1 MKKLFALLAL
11 VIGIIPVSTAQ
22 VPADSAALRA
32 LLVGR
37 ALPQE
42 RVYLHFDNTAYY
54 LGETI
59 WFKAFVTSHGDDAPT
74 VLSRVLYV
82 ELMSPEGY
90 IIKTEKYRIDDNG
103 TCHGEIFL
111 DPKYLSGFFEIRAYT
126 RYMLNWGDDAIFS
139 RVFPVYDKVNNGDWE
154 FRNIR
159 DRSQGYFANKVFKK
173 EIVPEL
179 RFYPESGHLVNG
191 ITSRVAYELTGFEG
205 VDLYEEIT
213 VLADDEP
220 LLTTVPEHMGKGEF
234 TFTPR
239 SGVEYVAHVYITNE
253 KGKKK
258 KYEFELPRVEGLGCV
273 ISVKEPG
280 DSISLDIKSNIISK
294 NDIGFAI
301 LHRNELGFYR
311 KLDNDSSSFSI
322 SKNDLYEGVNR
333 AVVFQGNRPLAERLF
348 FVAHDTLCKGDKET
362 VRLKVTGNG
371 YMLHNLVAEPH
382 QKVSIV
388 VEREDG
394 KPLDS
399 EAEFA
404 LSVTDQK
411 GLQTTSW
418 RYNLYSY
425 LLLGSELKGYI
436 PDAHQY
442 FDPENPKRKEHLE
455 LVMLTNGWTAYDW
468 SELTTESFDGIYP
481 PEDGITLRG
490 EYVLAVKN
498 RKLGSMDKFIIN
510 RQPYMSVRVDYT
522 AKDSVIKTH
531 AFRTDSVGEFIIVLD
546 DFNGKQTVAF
556 SPQTYMRHSAN
567 VNYTFFMD
575 RYFSPEPRQFS
586 FWQQNVGSSIR
597 NTEDTARYGM
607 SKIGFNS
614 YVFDKLD
621 VTTKKKSRYTDTTPI
636 SELRLDY
643 LDEWEYA
650 KDVTFKYNSH
660 QEDIYSPN
668 EPESTD
674 SDAGFKSENDS
685 ILDGNRRRPARKYS
699 PSAPHPASVLS
710 VADVLY
716 SIYKRYNLG
725 WQNWVMPVVIKGE
738 YSSDSL
744 PVVDEKYIHG
754 IDIEAMTNFREV
766 ILTSN
771 PKNLET
777 VTGGYAKWQFREEY
791 VLPNKHPYERYY
803 YGFLYQIGIKYSFE
817 NSSRVYTPEMTFD
830 IGLMADNISFDSF
843 RDMDH
848 PNNIAYL
855 VPEDRDNQVFISN
868 DLSYSTS
875 TRRYTSV
882 QGYSVPK
889 QFYSPDYST
898 LLPDGKDMRRTLL
911 WNPSVKAIDGKLSVE
926 LYNSSICNTIAVDV
940 AGYHNNTVYSSSA
953 DFVTRE
959 GDGVS
964 ESRRVRPERVDYQN
978 KDSLFMAQCD
988 YVFEIAEIYYNK
1000 KNYNRALTSYI
1011 ELSQYN
1017 YPAAFY
1023 RIGEF
1028 YLKGIN
1034 LKVRYDLAAQF
1045 FERGAELGFPGCY
1058 YELSQMYR
1066 EGLHYDASRENEI
1079 NYIEI
1084 AAELREPRA
1093 MLRFGKYLLEGDAV
1107 EKDTLRAM
1115 EMLRDCAVEFSNAGA
1130 KYEYALLMY
1139 AAGVE
1144 KDSVLGTPLQCIMSA
1159 ADAGAADALFYMAE
1173 YEDRAGNHEQ
1183 AYKYAKK
1190 LHVLDDIRGTMFV
1203 ADCYLN
1209 GRGVK
1214 RNRRLAKDLYR
1225 DAADAGSEE
1234 AKRIL
1239 KGL

>member
-11 VIGIIPVSTAQ
+11 IMVIIPVSTAQ
-22 VPADSAALRA
+22 TPADSAALRA

-103 TCHGEIFL
+103 TCNGEIYL
-111 DPKYLSGFFEIRAYT
+111 NPEYLSGFFEIRAYT

-173 EIVPEL
+173 KIEPEL

-239 SGVEYVAHVYITNE
+239 SGVEYVAQVYITNE

-273 ISVKEPG
+273 ISVNEQC

-294 NDIGFAI
+294 NEIGFAI

-333 AVVFQGNRPLAERLF
+333 AVVFQGSRPLAERLF

-468 SELTTESFDGIYP
+468 SELTTENFDDIYP

-490 EYVLAVKN
+490 EFVFGVKN
-498 RKLGSMDKFIIN
+498 LKPGVMGRYVMT
-510 RQPYMSVRVDYT
+510 RQPYIPVRLDYT

-531 AFRTDSVGEFIIVLD
+531 AFRTDSVGKFLIVLD
-546 DFNGKQTVAF
+546 DFNGKQTVAL
-556 SPQTYMRHSAN
+556 SPSTYVRHGENISYA
-567 VNYTFFMD
+567 FFMD
-575 RYFSPEPRQFS
+575 RYFSPEPRQFC
-586 FWQQNVGSSIR
+586 FWQKNIGGSIR
-597 NTEDTARYGM
+597 EAGDTAKSGM
-607 SKIGFNS
+607 SKIGVNS
-614 YVFDKLD
+614 YMFDKLE
-621 VTTKKKSRYTDTTPI
+621 VTTKHKRRYTDTSPI

-650 KDVTFKYNSH
+650 KDVTFRYNREQYRSH
-660 QEDIYSPN
+660 FDDTPDEAVSAS
-668 EPESTD
+668 EPESLVGSSSLKPAKKHRPNLLPTD
-674 SDAGFKSENDS
+674 
-685 ILDGNRRRPARKYS
+685 
-699 PSAPHPASVLS
+699 VLS

-725 WQNWVMPVVIKGE
+725 WQNWVQPVVIKGE
-738 YSSDSL
+738 YSSDTL
-744 PVVDEKYIHG
+744 PVVYEKYTHG
-754 IDIEAMTNFREV
+754 IDVEAMTNFREV
-766 ILTSN
+766 VLTSN

-777 VTGGYAKWQFREEY
+777 VQGGCAYWDFRAM
-791 VLPNKHPYERYY
+791 VLPNKHPYERFYE
-803 YGFLYQIGIKYSFE
+803 GFLTQLGIAYKIE
-817 NSSRVYTPEMTFD
+817 NKSRVYSSDNLFD
-830 IGLMADNISFDSF
+830 IELASENIAEVSVC
-843 RDMDH
+843 DMDH
-848 PNNIAYL
+848 PNSIAYL
-855 VPEDRDNQVFISN
+855 IPENRDNRMFISN

-898 LLPDGKDMRRTLL
+898 SLPDGKDMRRTLL

-926 LYNSSICNTIAVDV
+926 LYNSSLCNTITVDV

-959 GDGVS
+959 GDGLS
-964 ESRRVRPERVDYQN
+964 ESRRVRPERVDYRK

-1084 AAELREPRA
+1084 AAELHEPRA
-1093 MLRFGKYLLEGDAV
+1093 MSRLGKYLLQGDAV

-1159 ADAGAADALFYMAE
+1159 ADDGDADALFYMAE

-1214 RNRRLAKDLYR
+1214 RNKRLAKDLYR
-1225 DAADAGSEE
+1225 DVADAGNDE

>member
-11 VIGIIPVSTAQ
+11 IIGTIPVSTAQ
-22 VPADSAALRA
+22 TPADSAALRA

-42 RVYLHFDNTAYY
+42 RVYLHFDNTSYY

-103 TCHGEIFL
+103 TCHGEIYL
-111 DPKYLSGFFEIRAYT
+111 NPEYLSGFFEVRAYT

-173 EIVPEL
+173 KIVPEL

-213 VLADDEP
+213 VFADDEP

-239 SGVEYVAHVYITNE
+239 SGVEYMAQVYITNE

-258 KYEFELPRVEGLGCV
+258 KYEFELQRVEGLGCV
-273 ISVKEPG
+273 ISVKETG

-394 KPLDS
+394 KPLDN

-411 GLQTTSW
+411 GQQTTSW

-442 FDPENPKRKEHLE
+442 FNPENPKRKEHLE
-455 LVMLTNGWTAYDW
+455 LLMLTNGWTAYDW

-490 EYVLAVKN
+490 EFVFAVRNLKPGAMGRYV
-498 RKLGSMDKFIIN
+498 MT
-510 RQPYMSVRVDYT
+510 RQPYIPVRLDYT

-531 AFRTDSVGEFIIVLD
+531 AFRTDSVGKFLIVLD
-546 DFNGKQTVAF
+546 DFNGKQTVAL
-556 SPQTYMRHSAN
+556 SPSTYVRHGRNISYA
-567 VNYTFFMD
+567 FFMD
-575 RYFSPEPRQFS
+575 RYFSPEPRHFS
-586 FWQQNVGSSIR
+586 FWQKNIGSSIR
-597 NTEDTARYGM
+597 ETGDTAKSGI
-607 SKIGFNS
+607 SKIGVNS
-614 YVFDKLD
+614 YMFDKLE
-621 VTTKKKSRYTDTTPI
+621 VTTKHKRRYTDTSPI

-650 KDVTFKYNSH
+650 KDVTFRYNREQYSSH
-660 QEDIYSPN
+660 FDDTSEEFVSAS
-668 EPESTD
+668 EPESMVGG
-674 SDAGFKSENDS
+674 SSLE
-685 ILDGNRRRPARKYS
+685 PARKHR
-699 PSAPHPASVLS
+699 PNLPPAAVLS
-710 VADVLY
+710 VADVMY

-725 WQNWVMPVVIKGE
+725 WQNWVQPVVIKGE
-738 YSSDSL
+738 YSSDTL
-744 PVVDEKYIHG
+744 PVVYEKYTHG
-754 IDIEAMTNFREV
+754 IDVEAMTNFREV

-777 VTGGYAKWQFREEY
+777 VQGGCAIWDFRAM
-791 VLPNKHPYERYY
+791 VLPNKHPYERFYE
-803 YGFLYQIGIKYSFE
+803 GFLTQLGIAYNIE
-817 NSSRVYTPEMTFD
+817 NKSRVYSSDNLFD
-830 IGLMADNISFDSF
+830 IELASENIAEVSVC
-843 RDMDH
+843 DMDH
-848 PNNIAYL
+848 PNSIAYL
-855 VPEDRDNQVFISN
+855 IPENRDNRMFISN

-889 QFYSPDYST
+889 RFYSPDYST
-898 LLPDGKDMRRTLL
+898 LLPDGKDLRRTLL

-926 LYNSSICNTIAVDV
+926 LYNSSLCNTIAVDV

-964 ESRRVRPERVDYQN
+964 ESRRVRPERVDYRN

-988 YVFEIAEIYYNK
+988 HVFEIAEIYYNK

-1034 LKVRYDLAAQF
+1034 LKVRYDLAAQS

-1066 EGLHYDASRENEI
+1066 KGLHCDASRENEI

-1084 AAELREPRA
+1084 AAELHEPRA

-1159 ADAGAADALFYMAE
+1159 ADDGDADALFYMAE

-1214 RNRRLAKDLYR
+1214 RNRRLAKDLYH
-1225 DAADAGSEE
+1225 DAADAGNEE